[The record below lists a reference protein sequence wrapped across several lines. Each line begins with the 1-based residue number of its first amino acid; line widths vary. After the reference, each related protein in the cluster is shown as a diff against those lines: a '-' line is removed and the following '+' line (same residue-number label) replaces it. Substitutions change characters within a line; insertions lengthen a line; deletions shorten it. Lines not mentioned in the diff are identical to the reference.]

1 MNDPNETVTGT
12 LTGSDGE
19 HIATISIAEDG
30 MVVVEGEA
38 TRQGRRAII
47 SAKYLPLLGEFR
59 APSDEVRY
67 YLQGIY
73 IEPHEDVGAYLVA
86 TDGHR
91 FVVVHDEEAV
101 IDDAMLV
108 NPTKLVIRESKH
120 ATLADFDGKCVDLQ
134 GKDEQFILR
143 SPAPLLDAT
152 FPDWRSLMPTDDIVC
167 EPGSID
173 PGLMAAISK
182 APFGDG
188 ARSACIYTRQDKPC
202 VVRFPSLPEIFV
214 LVMPMRYPA
223 MRSNPEWIN
232 KRRKGPVP
240 QQQGFDLVGG
250 DCDLEDSG
258 PVADSCPATAVE
270 G

>member
-1 MNDPNETVTGT
+1 MNDETTTVTGP
-12 LTGSDGE
+12 LTGPSGE
-19 HIATISIAEDG
+19 VLAEISISD
-30 MVVVEGEA
+30 EGKVTVA
-38 TRQGRRAII
+38 KADDKIVQGGRAII

-59 APSDEVRY
+59 ARTDEIRY
-67 YLQGIY
+67 YLQGVF
-73 IEPHEDVGAYLVA
+73 IEPHESVGAYLCA

-101 IDDAMLV
+101 IETAMLV

-120 ATLADFDGKCVDLQ
+120 ARLADFDGRGVDLQ
-134 GKDEQFILR
+134 DDEEEFLLR
-143 SPAPLLDAT
+143 APAPLIDAR
-152 FPDWRSLMPTDDIVC
+152 FPDWRSLIPAEDIVC

-188 ARSACIYTRQDKPC
+188 ENSACIYARQDKPC

-223 MRSNPEWIN
+223 IRSNPEWIN
-232 KRRKGPVP
+232 KRRKSGPAP
-240 QQQGFDLVGG
+240 QQQGFDLTGG
-250 DCDLEDSG
+250 DCEADDT
-258 PVADSCPATAVE
+258 PVADNCPATA
-270 G
+270 